1 MTVTARTH
9 HVRRGWVTLTDL
21 LARVLTPLA
30 WINLAVEILIVG
42 TGGLVRLSG
51 SGLGCPR
58 WPECVNGS
66 LTPVRHQA
74 QEWHKYVEF
83 GNRMLTSLV
92 SIVAVLLILAIIGHR
107 RSSAS
112 DRRALLPPALG
123 VLGGIALQAVVGG
136 ISVLTD
142 LNPAIVALH
151 FLISMVLVATSA
163 WVVWQLR
170 EHRLVPVRREVRLL
184 GAGTA
189 AVAGLVLM
197 LGTAVTG
204 AGPHSGDATHPARFG
219 FSPRSAAWLHAD
231 MVMLFS
237 GLVVAMLVATSLVGA
252 RTALRRWR
260 LVAVITVLQGIVGY
274 TQYFLG
280 VPGALVLVHMLMA
293 CLLVVALTWGVLAL
307 HAPTSTARPT
317 PAPKASRTSAHLPG

>member
-1 MTVTARTH
+1 MTATARTH
-9 HVRRGWVTLTDL
+9 HARTGWVALTDR
-21 LARVLTPLA
+21 LARVLKPLA

-58 WPECVNGS
+58 WPECVSGS
-66 LTPVRHQA
+66 ITPVKHQA

-107 RSSAS
+107 RSS

-136 ISVLTD
+136 ISVLTH

-151 FLISMVLVATSA
+151 FLISMALVATSA
-163 WVVWQLR
+163 WLVWQVR

-189 AVAGLVLM
+189 FVAGLVLM

-204 AGPHSGDATHPARFG
+204 AGPHSGDATHPARFA

-231 MVMLFS
+231 MVMLFC
-237 GLVVAMLVATSLVGA
+237 GLVVAMLVATALVEA
-252 RTALRRWR
+252 RSAFRSWR
-260 LVAVITVLQGIVGY
+260 LVALVTVLQAIVGY

-293 CLLVVALTWGVLAL
+293 CLLVVAVTWGVLATR
-307 HAPTSTARPT
+307 APASTVRPT
-317 PAPKASRTSAHLPG
+317 TAPRTTHVPTP

>member
-1 MTVTARTH
+1 MTTTTRNS
-9 HVRRGWVTLTDL
+9 HVRTGWVALTDL

-107 RSSAS
+107 RAS

-123 VLGGIALQAVVGG
+123 ILGGIALQAVVGG

-142 LNPAIVALH
+142 LNPAVVALH
-151 FLISMVLVATSA
+151 FLISMLLVATSS
-163 WVVWQLR
+163 WLVWQVR

-184 GAGTA
+184 GIGTA
-189 AVAGLVLM
+189 AVVSLVLM

-231 MVMLFS
+231 LVMLFS
-237 GLVVAMLVATSLVGA
+237 GLVVAMLVATALIGA

-260 LVAVITVLQGIVGY
+260 LVAVVTVLQAIVGY

-293 CLLVVALTWGVLAL
+293 CLLVVAVTWGVLAL
-307 HAPTSTARPT
+307 YAPTA
-317 PAPKASRTSAHLPG
+317 APHSRTSAPTVSRVPAP